1 MIQKL
6 AVMPQYLLAMAIF
19 GTIGL
24 FVKFIDLP
32 STVIAL
38 SRGALGTLFLFV
50 VVQFMRRRM
59 DTESIKRNFKHLLIA
74 AVALGFNWIF
84 LFEAYRLTSIAT
96 ATLAYYMS
104 PVILILL
111 SPLILKERVG
121 LAKWIC
127 VICALIG
134 MSLIAGIWEGS
145 DQIALSGIAM
155 GLLAACFYATIVIN
169 NKFLNGLNPYDSAI
183 VQLGIAA
190 LVLLPYVAFTVD
202 FTSLSLDTQT
212 IGLTLIVGIV
222 HTGVAYWLYF
232 SALPKLEAARIAI
245 FSYIDP
251 AIAILLS
258 VFVLMEPITTA
269 GVIGAVLILGAALT
283 SEFVGKN
290 K

>member
-1 MIQKL
+1 
-6 AVMPQYLLAMAIF
+6 MPQYLLAMAIF

-38 SRGALGTLFLFV
+38 SRGALGTLFLLV

-59 DTESIKRNFKHLLIA
+59 DTESIRRNFKHLLIA

-96 ATLAYYMS
+96 ATLAYYMA

-145 DQIALSGIAM
+145 DQIALSGIVM

-212 IGLTLIVGIV
+212 IGLTLIVGIM